1 MKSNNPA
8 RKNPISLN
16 EGFNC
21 KKCEKNNP
29 KADTGCRNHCRFC
42 LYSMHVDLD
51 TPGDRLNDCL
61 GLMEPTGMLYSG
73 KKGWQIVHKCIKC
86 GVEKLNVVAPDD
98 DGDLVV
104 DLTRRQNMEP
114 LDYEK
119 NHKKQ
124 TGR

>member
-1 MKSNNPA
+1 
-8 RKNPISLN
+8 
-16 EGFNC
+16 
-21 KKCEKNNP
+21 
-29 KADTGCRNHCRFC
+29 
-42 LYSMHVDLD
+42 MHVDLD